1 MRGGTIAAV
10 AALLLAADN
19 VAVAG
24 GFSLTPVGL
33 TIASRDPSSSIVAR
47 NTGDAPVV
55 IQARPMAWTQRD
67 GRDVREDTR
76 DLIVNPPIFKLAP
89 GEQQLVRV
97 ASRHGPPREAES
109 AYRLIFSEVPPKD
122 GVASQPGFR
131 LALAMDIPVYLEPV
145 AARAPAP
152 LRWRAER
159 IAEGLRLRAENPGN
173 VHYRIV
179 QARFHAADTTL
190 REQGILV
197 VLPNSR
203 LEFDVPAPPVAVTA
217 IHLSAEDGARLPVSV
232 DIPIPPA
239 P

>member
-1 MRGGTIAAV
+1 MRRGTIAGA
-10 AALLLAADN
+10 AALLLA
-19 VAVAG
+19 VAGGAAAG
-24 GFSLTPVGL
+24 GFSLSPVGL
-33 TIASRDPSSSIVAR
+33 SIASRDPSASLVAR
-47 NTGDAPVV
+47 NTGDAPIV
-55 IQARPMAWTQRD
+55 IQARPMAWTQRN
-67 GRDVREDTR
+67 GKDVREESR

-97 ASRHGPPREAES
+97 ASRHGPPRDAEV
-109 AYRLIFSEVPPKD
+109 AYRLIFSEIPPRE
-122 GVASQPGFR
+122 GTTSNPGFR
-131 LALAMDIPVYLEPV
+131 LALAMDIPVYVEPV

-152 LRWRAER
+152 LQWRAER
-159 IAEGLRLRAENPGN
+159 IGGGLRLSAENPGN

-179 QARFHAADTTL
+179 EARFSAAEVTL

-203 LEFDVPAPPVAVTA
+203 LEIDVPAPPHAATV